1 MKHVKL
7 FEQFAASGSSATYY
21 KDVTRTGESVFLF
34 HEEDSIWYGI
44 FPNDVAE
51 ELRDVSEA
59 YKEVAVGNGAE
70 ENLYDNFIDGREGLA
85 YIEWESGNEW
95 RACTPEEINVD
106 DYEYISMPDGTDV
119 QTKGTPK
126 YGGLP
131 LFALERGMITHYQG
145 NHGTESMSVD
155 DFFDHLDDES
165 DRWAGM

>member
-7 FEQFAASGSSATYY
+7 FEQFMSSGSSGTY
-21 KDVTRTGESVFLF
+21 KDVTREGESVFLF

-51 ELRDVSEA
+51 ELRDVSES
-59 YKEVAVGNGAE
+59 YKEVAVKFGSDL
-70 ENLYDNFIDGREGLA
+70 NLYDILIDGREGLA
-85 YIEWESGNEW
+85 YLEWESGNEW
-95 RACTPEEINVD
+95 RACTAGEINVD

-119 QTKGTPK
+119 ETKGTPK

-145 NHGTESMSVD
+145 NQGTESMSVD

-165 DRWAGM
+165 DNWAGM

>member
-1 MKHVKL
+1 MKYVKL
-7 FEQFAASGSSATYY
+7 FEQFTSSDSGPF
-21 KDVTRTGESVFLF
+21 KDVTRMGESVFLF
-34 HEEDSIWYGI
+34 QEEDSIWYGI

-51 ELRDVSEA
+51 ELRDVCEA
-59 YKEVAVGNGAE
+59 YFEVAVDNGAGE
-70 ENLYDNFIDGREGLA
+70 ELYDNFIDGREGLA

-95 RACTPEEINVD
+95 RACTPEEINVN
-106 DYEYISMPDGTDV
+106 DYEYITMPDGTDV

-145 NHGTESMSVD
+145 NYGTESMSVD